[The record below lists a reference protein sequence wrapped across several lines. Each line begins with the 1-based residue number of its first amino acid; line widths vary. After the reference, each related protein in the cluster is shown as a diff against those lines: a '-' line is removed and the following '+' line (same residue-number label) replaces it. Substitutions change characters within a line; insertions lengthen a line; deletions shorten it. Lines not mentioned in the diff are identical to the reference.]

1 MTVPPV
7 EGLLI
12 EPKSATANG
21 VVVLEVTGDLVV
33 SNMSALEAA
42 IDQTLDAGALR
53 LILDLAAVGHID
65 TPGLGLLYRLHRR
78 CEGVGGALVV
88 AGLPD
93 RFAELVRKLRLEDRM
108 GFANG
113 VEDAERRLA
122 R

>member
-7 EGLLI
+7 ERLLV
-12 EPKSATANG
+12 EPRSASADG

-53 LILDLAAVGHID
+53 LILDLAGIGHVD

-78 CEGVGGALVV
+78 CEGVGGALLV

-93 RFAELVRKLRLEDRM
+93 RFTELVRKLRLEDRM
-108 GFANG
+108 GFT
-113 VEDAERRLA
+113 EDVQQAERRLA

>member
-7 EGLLI
+7 ERLLI
-12 EPKSATANG
+12 EPRSASADG
-21 VVVLEVTGDLVV
+21 VVVLEVAGDMVV

-53 LILDLAAVGHID
+53 LVLDLTAIGHVD

-78 CEGVGGALVV
+78 CEGAGGTLLV

-93 RFAELVRKLRLEDRM
+93 RFTDLVRKLRLVERM
-108 GFANG
+108 GFADD
-113 VEDAERRLA
+113 VQEAERRLA

>member
-12 EPKSATANG
+12 EPRTAAADG

-42 IDQTLDAGALR
+42 VDHTLDAGVLR
-53 LILDLAAVGHID
+53 LILDLAAIGHVD

-78 CEGVGGALVV
+78 CEGAGGILLV

-93 RFAELVRKLRLEDRM
+93 RFTELVRKLRLQERM
-108 GFANG
+108 GFADG
-113 VEDAERRLA
+113 VQEAERRLA
-122 R
+122 H